1 VSLLLYRTPNG
12 PMVTVDGNW
21 FDISAP
27 SWDELLNTAKLALHL
42 RSQTAHAK
50 PVAAPAELL
59 APIEGQ
65 EVWGAGVTYFR
76 SRVARKE
83 ESKEAGGGDFYDR
96 VYNAP
101 RPELFFKATA
111 LRVVPPGGALRIRS
125 DSRWVVPE
133 PELTLVV
140 NKRGSIIGYT
150 IGNDLS
156 CRDIE
161 GENPLYL
168 PQAKTFDGCAAIGP
182 GLLIQDQ
189 PLPGHTRIQL
199 QVLRA
204 GEVQVDDG
212 TELSLM
218 KRDPAELVAFLT
230 REARFPAGCFLM
242 TGTGIVP
249 DEGFTLEPGDEVR
262 ITIDPI
268 GTLVNFMTNS
278 PPDTSLE

>member
-1 VSLLLYRTPNG
+1 
-12 PMVTVDGNW
+12 MVRIDGDW
-21 FDISAP
+21 FEVSAP
-27 SWDELLNTAKLALHL
+27 SWDTLLNTEDLPLHL
-42 RSQTAHAK
+42 RSQAAHAS
-50 PVAAPAELL
+50 PVEPPTELL

-65 EVWGAGVTYFR
+65 EIWGAGVTYFR

-96 VYNAP
+96 VYDAP

-111 LRVVPPGGALRIRS
+111 LRVVPPGGALRIRR
-125 DSRWVVPE
+125 DSNWVVPE

-140 NKRGSIIGYT
+140 SRRGSIIGYT

-182 GLLIQDQ
+182 GLLIRDR
-189 PLPGHTRIQL
+189 PLPGHTRVEL

-204 GEVQVDDG
+204 GKVLVDDG

-218 KRDPAELVAFLT
+218 KRDPAELVTFLT
-230 REARFPAGCFLM
+230 RETRFPAGCFLM

-249 DEGFTLEPGDEVR
+249 DERFTLEPGDEVR
-262 ITIDPI
+262 ITIEPI
-268 GTLVNFMTNS
+268 GTLVNFMTRN
-278 PPDTSLE
+278 PPGTGPE